1 MVSMD
6 AQTADINWCIKNK
19 FRLDVGVDN
28 TIDNTYPDVC
38 WFKQGVF
45 VFTSINIS
53 QSANGGYTLN
63 LQGKD
68 KTALLNG
75 DLGGII
81 SAPTDFGQL
90 EDQDI
95 LDNGEQIIT
104 LTDIPIVSII
114 RNAVH
119 FFAGEP
125 MENIIIND
133 VENYGL
139 ELLEQRVDE
148 KFYLLR
154 EIHSGIVSNL
164 IINSK
169 QKGYYFD
176 EAEMKPVDNLA
187 TDIIYYDLTGM
198 KEKQSEEDKPPTI
211 IYSRVNGSMVGY
223 YVIQSGLGDT
233 IGYRKTELTYPG
245 ELVANVGETLVSV
258 LDKIKNM
265 FSSFEYFFDIDGR
278 FIFQKKKNYV
288 NESYNNLEETDQGN
302 YAKDLMYSSS
312 TVYQFENANLFTA
325 FSNSPNITNL
335 KNDFSIWGKKTSVS
349 GEELPIHYRYAI
361 DFKPE
366 VYVSERREKV
376 NINDGDENW
385 VKRVF
390 YTAEY
395 DGFTKE
401 EKAQNN
407 YFEVD
412 WRELIYQMA
421 LDYYNLADWLNNNS
435 YKKETITF
443 ENLLKRNN
451 PDTCANGR
459 TGYEMFYTDQ
469 LGFWRQLY
477 FPGAMGGD
485 YEKLITLAE
494 KRAAARWVIT
504 NDSERKTG
512 EITKEEINKVITDPK
527 QKWKEYYSDFNKK
540 TGKINAII
548 DAPETLTYYFDFMD
562 ANSSYG
568 KYAISCIGDRAKAIN
583 DDKVN
588 SIYYKETPE
597 ILLITDEEYQELIQ
611 NQGDYQDLIGTGYT
625 FIKLTPN
632 MENYFHISAQG
643 KSAWDELQNQ
653 LYQFTNFAESITIT
667 SVPIYYLEPNNR
679 ILVNNSEL
687 GINGEYIISKITVP
701 LAYNGTTS
709 ITATKA
715 IERIY

>member
-6 AQTADINWCIKNK
+6 AQTADINWCIKDK
-19 FRLDVGVDN
+19 FRLDVGVEN
-28 TIDNTYPDVC
+28 TIDSTYPDIC
-38 WFKQGVF
+38 WFKQGIF
-45 VFTSINIS
+45 VFTSVNMS

-68 KTALLNG
+68 KMALLNG
-75 DLGGII
+75 DLGGVI
-81 SAPTDFGQL
+81 SASTDFGQL
-90 EDQDI
+90 EEQDI

-154 EIHSGIVSNL
+154 EIHSGIVFNL
-164 IINSK
+164 IINSQ

-176 EAEMKPVDNLA
+176 EEKTSPVTDLA
-187 TDIIYYDLTGM
+187 DEKIIYYDLTGM
-198 KEKQSEEDKPPTI
+198 KEKQSEKDEPTI
-211 IYSRVNGSMVGY
+211 IYSEVNGSMVGY
-223 YVIQSGLGDT
+223 YIIQSGLGDT

-245 ELVANVGETLVSV
+245 ELVANVGETLMSV
-258 LDKIKNM
+258 FDKIKNM
-265 FSSFEYFFDIDGR
+265 FSSFEYFFDVDGR

-349 GEELPIHYRYAI
+349 GEELPIHYRYAV

-390 YTAEY
+390 YTEEY
-395 DGFTKE
+395 DGFTEK

-421 LDYYNLADWLNNNS
+421 LDYYNLADWLNDNS

-451 PDTCANGR
+451 PETCANGR

-477 FPGAMGGD
+477 FPGAMGGN
-485 YEKLITLAE
+485 YESLITLAE

-504 NDSERKTG
+504 NDSKRKTG

-527 QKWKEYYSDFNKK
+527 QKWKEYYSDFNEE

-597 ILLITDEEYQELIQ
+597 ILLITEEELQELRK

-632 MENYFHISAQG
+632 IENYFHISAQG

-679 ILVNNSEL
+679 ILINNSEL